1 MSAPAEPQ
9 LIVLR
14 DIWWKDS
21 TKDGSP
27 VDHGDNTQGGYPFAD
42 NVAQEIV
49 PRILRNFAFE
59 ISQAIATAN
68 NELTRVGDVVA
79 SNTAMVDQMEG
90 AVETQNEAIATL
102 TEQVTDFLALED
114 RLKFVIGDNVHGL
127 EGILYYTVT
136 DPVPPSSPEMTGWIP
151 VGDVTGTGIDNIT
164 YNPATFS
171 LSFELTNGEIEG
183 PFDLSGAE
191 GPRGAT
197 WLTGT
202 GVPSNFMT
210 TPDGTPLIAGDLYL
224 DESTGNV
231 YEFG

>member
-27 VDHGDNTQGGYPFAD
+27 VDHGDATQGGFPFAD

-49 PRILRNFAFE
+49 PRILRNFAYE
-59 ISQAIATAN
+59 ISAAIATAN
-68 NELTRVGDVVA
+68 NELTRVGDVVL
-79 SNTAMVDQMEG
+79 SNTAAVDQMEG
-90 AVETQNEAIATL
+90 AVETQNQAIADL
-102 TEQVTDFLALED
+102 TEQVDDFVAIEN
-114 RLKFVIGDNVHGL
+114 RLKFVIGNDLHGA
-127 EGILYYTVT
+127 EGILYYTIAEPT
-136 DPVPPSSPEMTGWIP
+136 PPTSPEMSDWIP
-151 VGDVTGTGIDNIT
+151 VGDVTGTGIDSIT
-164 YNPATFS
+164 FDSENY
-171 LSFELTNGEIEG
+171 LMYFELTNGETQG

-197 WLTGT
+197 WLTGA
-202 GVPSNFMT
+202 GPPSPFLAAQ
-210 TPDGTPLIAGDLYL
+210 DGSALMSGDLYL
-224 DESTGNV
+224 DETTGNV